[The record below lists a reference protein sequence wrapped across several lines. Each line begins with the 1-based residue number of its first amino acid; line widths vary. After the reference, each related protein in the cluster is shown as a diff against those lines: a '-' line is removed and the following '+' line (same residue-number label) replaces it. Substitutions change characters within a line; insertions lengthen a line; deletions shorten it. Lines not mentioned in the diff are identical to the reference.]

1 MTLFKHLRVRVWIFV
16 TLPVFVGCF
25 VNSLKGLDL
34 NYLALVLSMF
44 LFNGFIF
51 TYNDLEDAPYD
62 KEDAY
67 KKIRNVFC
75 GDDRRKKVIGK
86 VIIFT
91 TPLLSV
97 LLGLYVSVGWALFA
111 LGLLA
116 LGFLY
121 SSPVFRAKERPVW
134 DLVFHILWIS
144 MMVVPGYLYFFT
156 PDRLFFLIW
165 GILATNSSIAQ
176 INNELRDFSVDSLA
190 GHRTTVIVLGKKRTF
205 FLRWALELLLV
216 SLILW
221 MAVTYE
227 LHVLLL
233 AVIPSFLYFVW
244 VERIQALD
252 NTERIGD
259 HRRMRIAYFLFLWM
273 CVGIAE
279 AALKRFF

>member
-1 MTLFKHLRVRVWIFV
+1 
-16 TLPVFVGCF
+16 

-62 KEDAY
+62 KEDTY

-221 MAVTYE
+221 MAVAYE

>member
-16 TLPVFVGCF
+16 TLPVFVGF
-25 VNSLKGLDL
+25 FLNSLKGLDL
-34 NYLALVLSMF
+34 NYFALVLSMF

-75 GDDRRKKVIGK
+75 GDDRRKKLIGK

-111 LGLLA
+111 LGLVA

-134 DLVFHILWIS
+134 DLVFHIVWIS
-144 MMVVPGYLYFFT
+144 IMVVPGYLYFFR
-156 PDRLFFLIW
+156 PDKLFFVIW
-165 GILATNSSIAQ
+165 GILATNSCIAQ

-190 GHRTTVIVLGKKRTF
+190 GHRTTVIVLGNKRTF

-221 MAVTYE
+221 LAVAYE
-227 LHVLLL
+227 LHLLLL

-279 AALKRFF
+279 AALKRFL

>member
-16 TLPVFVGCF
+16 TLPVFVGF
-25 VNSLKGLDL
+25 FLNSLKGLDL
-34 NYLALVLSMF
+34 NYFALVLSMF

-134 DLVFHILWIS
+134 DLVFHIVWIS
-144 MMVVPGYLYFFT
+144 IMVVPGYLYFFR
-156 PDRLFFLIW
+156 PDKLFFVIW
-165 GILATNSSIAQ
+165 GILATNSCIAQ

-221 MAVTYE
+221 MAVAYE

>member
-16 TLPVFVGCF
+16 TLPVFVGF
-25 VNSLKGLDL
+25 FLNSLKGLDL
-34 NYLALVLSMF
+34 NYFALVLSMF

-62 KEDAY
+62 KEDTY

-111 LGLLA
+111 LGLVA

-134 DLVFHILWIS
+134 DLVFHIVWIS
-144 MMVVPGYLYFFT
+144 IMVVPGYLYFFR
-156 PDRLFFLIW
+156 PDKLFFVIW
-165 GILATNSSIAQ
+165 GILATNSCIAQ

-221 MAVTYE
+221 MAVAYE

>member
-16 TLPVFVGCF
+16 TLPVFVGF
-25 VNSLKGLDL
+25 FLNSLKGLDL
-34 NYLALVLSMF
+34 NYFALVLSMF

-75 GDDRRKKVIGK
+75 GDDRRKKLIGK

-221 MAVTYE
+221 MAVAYE